1 MIMLTSEDFRND
13 DIYIDYPY
21 EHAKLR
27 WEKKTEKVYRR
38 FYGKR
43 ETEIDH
49 TSDLFNEAIA
59 AGELITRDA
68 YFVDYPSCKAVD
80 AVMRLFRLRRP

>member
-1 MIMLTSEDFRND
+1 MPEDFRKR
-13 DIYIDYPY
+13 DIYIDFPY
-21 EHAKLR
+21 EDSKFR
-27 WEKKTEKVYRR
+27 WEKETGKVYRR
-38 FYGKR
+38 HYGKR

-49 TSDLFNEAIA
+49 TSNYFNEVNS

-80 AVMRLFRLRRP
+80 AVLRLIRLLRP

>member
-1 MIMLTSEDFRND
+1 MIMLTSKDFRKG

-21 EHAKLR
+21 EHAKFR
-27 WEKKTEKVYRR
+27 WDKETEKVYRR

-43 ETEIDH
+43 ETQIDH

-80 AVMRLFRLRRP
+80 AVLRLIRWLKP

>member
-1 MIMLTSEDFRND
+1 MIMLTSKDFRTS
-13 DIYIDYPY
+13 DIYIDFPF
-21 EHAKLR
+21 EHAMFR
-27 WEKKTEKVYRR
+27 WDKETEKIYRR

-59 AGELITRDA
+59 AGEQITRDA
-68 YFVDYPSCKAVD
+68 YFVDYPSCKAKD
-80 AVMRLFRLRRP
+80 AVLRLISLFRP